1 MATSYQNTHMDANIF
16 LINMSI
22 KHNKAKDSSF
32 YISNCIAK
40 GTQSCTRILHYMP
53 SALIPLIDYANQFKH
68 GKSKVIT
75 SLGDYH

>member
-1 MATSYQNTHMDANIF
+1 MDANIF
-16 LINMSI
+16 LIKMSI
-22 KHNKAKDSSF
+22 KHNKAKDCSF

-53 SALIPLIDYANQFKH
+53 SFSTNNLIDYAYQFQH

-75 SLGDYH
+75 SLSDYH

>member
-1 MATSYQNTHMDANIF
+1 MDANIF
-16 LINMSI
+16 LIKMSI
-22 KHNKAKDSSF
+22 KHNKAKDCSF

-53 SALIPLIDYANQFKH
+53 IILSALIPLIDYAYQFQH

-75 SLGDYH
+75 SLSDYH